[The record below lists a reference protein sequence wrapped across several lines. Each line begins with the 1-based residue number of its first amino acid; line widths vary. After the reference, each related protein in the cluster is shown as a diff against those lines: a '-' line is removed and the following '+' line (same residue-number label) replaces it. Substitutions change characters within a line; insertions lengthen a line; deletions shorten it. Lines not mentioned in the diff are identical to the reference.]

1 MQLQKNFSLTE
12 LNTLGLLSTA
22 ATLIALTNLTQ
33 LHEIA
38 QYLAETKSKFLVLGG
53 GSNVILPEYY
63 NGVVIHN
70 QLSGIE
76 QVDRDSK
83 SVLIKVMAGV
93 EWDYFV
99 EYALEHKWYGL
110 ENLSL
115 IPGTVGASPIQNIGA
130 YGIEV
135 GQFIEHVEIYDTI
148 EQRFK
153 YIMHKDCEFS
163 YRNSIFKKK
172 PHYIVV
178 AVAFRLLIEPE
189 LNTSYKDVAKKLAQ
203 IENPT
208 PNNLRN
214 IVIKIRTEKLP
225 DPKVIGNAGSFFHN
239 PIVKTSLLESL
250 LKTYPDLPNYQF
262 GQNGLVKVSAG
273 WLIDNMGLKGYKL
286 GHVGVYKKQ
295 ALVLVNHGK
304 ATQTE
309 ILNFAQIIQ
318 NKVKQQYNIELTVE
332 PMVVS

>member
-1 MQLQKNFSLTE
+1 MQLQKNYSLTE
-12 LNTLGLLSTA
+12 LNTLRLLSTA
-22 ATLIALTNLTQ
+22 ATLVDLTNLPQ

-38 QYLAETKSKFLVLGG
+38 QYLNETNSKFLVLGG

-70 QLSGIE
+70 KLSGIE

-83 SVLIKVMAGV
+83 SVLIKAMAGV

-99 EYALEHKWYGL
+99 EYTLEHKWYGL

-130 YGIEV
+130 YGVEV

-163 YRNSIFKKK
+163 YRNSLFKSK

-178 AVAFRLLIEPE
+178 AVAFRLLIEPK
-189 LNTSYKDVAKKLAQ
+189 LNLTYKDIAKQLAQ
-203 IENPT
+203 LENTT
-208 PNNLRN
+208 PKILRN
-214 IVIKIRTEKLP
+214 VVIKIRTEKLP

-239 PIVKTSLLESL
+239 PIVTANTLDQL
-250 LKTYPDLPNYQF
+250 LKTYPEIPHYQF
-262 GQNGLVKVSAG
+262 VQNSKFQSA
-273 WLIDNMGLKGYKL
+273 
-286 GHVGVYKKQ
+286 
-295 ALVLVNHGK
+295 
-304 ATQTE
+304 
-309 ILNFAQIIQ
+309 
-318 NKVKQQYNIELTVE
+318 
-332 PMVVS
+332 